1 MAKAARLPFKSRKK
15 DGVGWH
21 GGRGGRAL
29 VKVGSM
35 SVEREGMGGDRT
47 WEVGCK

>member
-1 MAKAARLPFKSRKK
+1 MAKAARLPFKSRKRMEW
-15 DGVGWH
+15 GGMGEEGGW
-21 GGRGGRAL
+21 L